1 MMVDLST
8 YPLESLKVS
17 KTIRDAFWQLESH
30 LVDVSIPDNYSYV
43 LVKLEDHSGA
53 NKTVFYGITAPD
65 ESYKLKLVEEAV
77 DIYAYDLRWYLSR
90 QFVPESQLVLANT
103 DDIIT
108 YIEDLLGG
116 SDWATVTG
124 VEPYRVRNPDPIIT
138 KKEFIFNPS
147 TSKLDA
153 ITEIAEY
160 YNCIFEVKWRNVGT
174 EQSPEWVTS
183 AYFVRSN
190 EIDDEVDGL
199 DLPSPTI
206 LAKTDNDTIE
216 ITVANSSDDKYNRI
230 IAIGCDSS
238 GNWYKGVVES
248 PNVTDGTARPR
259 EYMEYL
265 SPYVVSQETA
275 DQRASELYALF
286 NFPVKR
292 ISAKLTQRHDLQLY
306 QLVKFDGWTEY
317 TDALYTVG
325 MAGINWVRIVEISHV
340 KSATISEVNIVCV
353 PDRDLSQSRLKAY
366 SVTPNTVDD
375 TESII
380 MDTLASLASAEIGTA
395 ADPLLGSS
403 ITTVALN
410 RGGTIT
416 AKLLGANESI
426 VLPVNNERV
435 IVSGGGGGGFKN
447 PAEEDLDMNGF
458 KVKTSET
465 GKDLVFEVPVGQK
478 IVFTRSTA

>member
-1 MMVDLST
+1 MTVDLNT

-30 LVDVSIPDNYSYV
+30 LLDISIPDNYADV
-43 LVKLEDHSGA
+43 LVKLEDNSATEHL
-53 NKTVFYGITAPD
+53 VFYGITAPD
-65 ESYKLKLVEEAV
+65 ESYKLKLVEESV

-90 QFVPESQLVLANT
+90 QFVPESQLVMVST

-116 SDWATVTG
+116 SDWAAVTG
-124 VEPYRVRNPDPIIT
+124 VEPYKIRNPDPVIT
-138 KKEFIFNPS
+138 KKEFVFNPD

-183 AYFVRSN
+183 AYFVRSG

-199 DLPSPTI
+199 DLPSPAI

-230 IAIGCDSS
+230 IAMGCDSS

-259 EYMEYL
+259 EYMEYP
-265 SPYVVSQETA
+265 SPYVVSQATA
-275 DQRASELYALF
+275 DQRASELYSLF

-292 ISAKLTQRHDLQLY
+292 ISAKLTRRHDLQLY

-325 MAGINWVRIVEISHV
+325 MAGVNWVRIVEISHV
-340 KSATISEVNIVCV
+340 RSAISSEVNIVCV
-353 PDRDLSQSRLKAY
+353 PDRDLSHSRLKAY
-366 SVTPNTVDD
+366 SVTPNSVDD
-375 TESII
+375 TESIV
-380 MDTLASLASAEIGTA
+380 MDTLSSMPSAEIGIA
-395 ADPLLGSS
+395 ADPVLGSS
-403 ITTVALN
+403 TTTVALN
-410 RGGTIT
+410 RGGMIT
-416 AKLLGANESI
+416 AKVLGTNESI

-458 KVKTSET
+458 KIKSSSTTTDFLIQVKP
-465 GKDLVFEVPVGQK
+465 GRKV
-478 IVFTRSTA
+478 VFTREAA

>member
-1 MMVDLST
+1 MTVDLNN

-17 KTIRDAFWQLESH
+17 KTIRDAFWQLESR
-30 LVDVSIPDNYSYV
+30 LVDISIPTNYSDV
-43 LVKLEDHSGA
+43 LVKLEDHSGN
-53 NKTVFYGITAPD
+53 NKIVFCGITGPD
-65 ESYKLKLVEEAV
+65 ESYKLKLVEESV
-77 DIYAYDLRWYLSR
+77 DIYAYDLRWFLSR
-90 QFVPESQLVLANT
+90 QFVPESQLILAST
-103 DDIIT
+103 DSVIG

-124 VEPYRVRNPDPIIT
+124 LEPYKIRIPDPAIT
-138 KKEFIFNPS
+138 KKEFIFNPN

-160 YNCIFEVKWRNVGT
+160 YNCIFEVKWRNTGT
-174 EQSPEWVTS
+174 EKSPNWMTS
-183 AYFVRSN
+183 AYFIRSS
-190 EIDDEVDGL
+190 EIDDDINGL
-199 DLPSPTI
+199 DLPSPAV

-230 IAIGCDSS
+230 IAMGCDSS
-238 GNWYKGVVES
+238 GTWYKGVVES

-259 EYMEYL
+259 EYMEYP
-265 SPYVVSQETA
+265 SPHVVSQATA

-292 ISAKLTQRHDLQLY
+292 ISARLAKRHDLELY
-306 QLVKFDGWTEY
+306 QLIKFDEWSEY
-317 TDALYTVG
+317 ADALYTVG
-325 MAGINWVRIVEISHV
+325 MAGVNWVRIVEISHV
-340 KSATISEVNIVCV
+340 RSATNSEVNIVCV

-375 TESII
+375 TESIV
-380 MDTLASLASAEIGTA
+380 MDALSSMASAEIGIA
-395 ADPLLGSS
+395 ADAVLGSS

-416 AKLLGANESI
+416 AKLLGSNESI

-435 IVSGGGGGGFKN
+435 IVSGGGGGWTS
-447 PAEEDLDMNGF
+447 PAESDLDMQDY
-458 KVKTSET
+458 KIKSTT
-465 GKDLVFEVPVGQK
+465 GALHFEVYGTNK
-478 IVFTRSTA
+478 IIFSRGEPSE

>member
-1 MMVDLST
+1 MTVDLNN

-30 LVDVSIPDNYSYV
+30 LVDVSIPENYSDV
-43 LVKLEDHSGA
+43 LVKLEDDSATEHV
-53 NKTVFYGITAPD
+53 VFCGITAPD
-65 ESYKLKLVEEAV
+65 ESYKLELVGESV

-90 QFVPESQLVLANT
+90 QFVPESQLVLAST

-116 SDWATVTG
+116 SDWAVMSG
-124 VEPYRVRNPDPIIT
+124 VEPYKIRSPDPAIA
-138 KKEFIFNPS
+138 KKEFIFNPD

-160 YNCIFEVKWRNVGT
+160 YNCIFEVKWRNIGT
-174 EQSPEWVTS
+174 EQLPEWVTS
-183 AYFVRSN
+183 AYFIRFS
-190 EIDDEVDGL
+190 EIDDEDDGL
-199 DLPSPTI
+199 DLPSPAI

-230 IAIGCDSS
+230 IAMGCDSS
-238 GNWYKGVVES
+238 GNWYKGIVES
-248 PNVTDGTARPR
+248 LNVTNGSARPR
-259 EYMEYL
+259 EYMEYP
-265 SPYVVSQETA
+265 SPYVISQATA
-275 DQRASELYALF
+275 DQRASEIYALF

-292 ISAKLTQRHDLQLY
+292 ISAKLTKRHDLQLY

-317 TDALYTVG
+317 VDALYTVG
-325 MAGINWVRIVEISHV
+325 MAGVNWVRIVEISHT
-340 KSATISEVNIVCV
+340 KSATSSEVNIVCV

-375 TESII
+375 TESIVL
-380 MDTLASLASAEIGTA
+380 DTLASMASAEIGIA
-395 ADPLLGSS
+395 ADPVLGSS
-403 ITTVALN
+403 TTTVALN

-426 VLPVNNERV
+426 ILPVNNERV
-435 IVSGGGGGGFKN
+435 VVSGGGGGWTS
-447 PAEEDLDMNGF
+447 PAESDLDMQDYKIKSTTGALHFEVYGTNKIIFSRGE
-458 KVKTSET
+458 TSE
-465 GKDLVFEVPVGQK
+465 
-478 IVFTRSTA
+478 